1 VRLENQTDAS
11 AKLFSAPF
19 DGMEEVP
26 AFVVAKKT
34 FDLSPAGALTP
45 SREPLPVSPE
55 PIATPFGTF
64 HGEIFPR
71 KDRADFVVLG
81 TARLAVARDQAVL
94 TARLGR
100 FTSSLRLVGDRVWAA
115 RGRGEPVPT
124 SPQRF
129 TEMPLSY
136 QRAFGG
142 KSVGSMGEVAWPNN
156 PDGLGFYQ
164 TADEAAGK
172 PLPNIEWAGA
182 ATIRSWK
189 ERPDPAGWGPYP
201 MFWGLRATAAVRL
214 DQQKNVTGISRKAF
228 NHAHPAMVVETITGG
243 ERVDIDGVRPR
254 PISFD
259 VPRLDLT
266 LEWTCGA
273 ERGSARLEADGLFV
287 WLDQEKVVVTYRA
300 RFRYP
305 FRREQRR
312 AATLVARPS

>member
-1 VRLENQTDAS
+1 MRLENQTDAS

-19 DGMEEVP
+19 DGMDEVP

-55 PIATPFGTF
+55 PIVTPFGSF

-81 TARLAVARDQAVL
+81 TARLSAPRDRAVL
-94 TARLGR
+94 SARLGA

-115 RGRGEPVPT
+115 RGRGELVPT

-142 KSVGSMGEVAWPNN
+142 KSTGPMGEAAWPHN
-156 PDGLGFYQ
+156 PDGRGFYQ

-172 PLPNIEWAGA
+172 PLPNIEWADDSPL
-182 ATIRSWK
+182 RSWQ
-189 ERPDPAGWGPYP
+189 ERPHPAGWGPYP
-201 MFWGLRATAAVRL
+201 MFWGLRATAAVQL
-214 DQQKNVTGISRKAF
+214 DHQKNVTGISRKAF
-228 NHAHPAMVVETITGG
+228 NHAHPAMVVDTIAGG

-259 VPRLDLT
+259 VPRLDLV
-266 LEWTCGA
+266 LEWACGA
-273 ERGSARLEADGLFV
+273 ERGSARLQPDGLFV
-287 WLDQEKVVVTYRA
+287 WLDQEKVVMTYRA

-305 FRREQRR
+305 FLREQRR
-312 AATLVARPS
+312 AAKLVVGPS